1 VPRGA
6 VHPGL
11 RGPVGGHRRAARQAK
26 VRQGLTAPERGPER
40 VVRGRRRAE
49 PARIAA
55 VVPVRVRRRRDPPP
69 GRPHV
74 LIRQADPGRQPEGR
88 ERVVDHDRL
97 LSSTG
102 MNVPLLSP

>member
-6 VHPGL
+6 VHPAL
-11 RGPVGGHRRAARQAK
+11 RGPADGHRRAARPAK
-26 VRQGLTAPERGPER
+26 VRQGLAAPERGPER
-40 VVRGRRRAE
+40 VVRRRRGAE

-74 LIRQADPGRQPEGR
+74 LIRQVGPGGQPEGR

-97 LSSTG
+97 LFRTRL
-102 MNVPLLSP
+102 NVPLLSP